1 MNRRY
6 HRCATV
12 RVLRFQRRI
21 KPIVRFMDRRII
33 RSSVATFVPSVLH
46 DTIIHHKAVTAFQL
60 LSVAEDDLTMTT
72 FLALSL
78 YILQKVKLE
87 LQSSKD

>member
-1 MNRRY
+1 MNRY

-12 RVLRFQRRI
+12 RVLRIQRRI
-21 KPIVRFMDRRII
+21 KPIVRFVDRRIV

-46 DTIIHHKAVTAFQL
+46 DTIVHHKAVTAFQL
-60 LSVAEDDLTMTT
+60 LNVAEDDLSMTT
-72 FLALSL
+72 ILALSL
-78 YILQKVKLE
+78 YIAHKIKLE